1 VDETEKKTRT
11 TRIKSAKKN
20 QSSLLDENPDRP
32 VLFAQNPAKS
42 GNPSKD
48 LLGE

>member
-1 VDETEKKTRT
+1 MKWKKKARN
-11 TRIKSAKKN
+11 TRINSAKKN
-20 QSSLLDENPDRP
+20 HSLLLDENLDRP